1 VSTDLDSRY
10 GRTRSNAKRTKW
22 LAWSAVGGFVVV
34 IAAWLIWGGLLGA
47 PAQLEVRDVGHTI
60 IDDGLVEVG
69 YELNAEPGASVSCA
83 IQALNSSFSIVG
95 WKIIDVPVSNERT
108 RSLSETVRT
117 TELAVTG
124 LIYRCWLT

>member
-1 VSTDLDSRY
+1 MSTDLDSRY
-10 GRTRSNAKRTKW
+10 GRTRTNAKRTK
-22 LAWSAVGGFVVV
+22 LFAWTAVGGFVVV

-47 PAQLEVRDVGHTI
+47 PALLEVRDVGHTV

-69 YELNAEPGASVSCA
+69 YELNVEPGASVRCA
-83 IQALNSSFSIVG
+83 IQALNSGFSVVG
-95 WKIIDVPVSNERT
+95 WKIIDVPESNERT